1 MGSSRAAAE
10 QKNDKSNLE
19 CHQVYAGEEEEVVVC
34 AFVAPKCSFHR
45 NQHNHH
51 QHPPVAAAS
60 VFLLPR
66 GHGQRTVAV
75 ARDAPTVGEVFVS

>member
-1 MGSSRAAAE
+1 MGSSRATE

-19 CHQVYAGEEEEVVVC
+19 WHQVYAGEEVVVC

-51 QHPPVAAAS
+51 QHPPPVAAAS

-66 GHGQRTVAV
+66 GHGQRTVVV
-75 ARDAPTVGEVFVS
+75 ARDAPTGGRCASLNR